1 MLTTTEAA
9 VLSLLAI
16 EGEHSGYELAKL
28 CEQAIGH
35 VWSPARSGLYAVLP
49 RLVKDGYATSRP
61 GGGGRERTLYRITA
75 GGREAVDEWLG
86 TVEPGATHEFWLKLF
101 VGGLAGSHHVLVEHV
116 EQYRADVE
124 ERLAGLR
131 AIDNTRRGHD
141 FYHWFSLRWS
151 LDEHERLLDW
161 CDWVAGE
168 LRRTPRSRVMRPSR
182 PAAARR

>member
-16 EGEHSGYELAKL
+16 EGEHSGYELTKL

-49 RLVKDGYATSRP
+49 RLVKDGLATSRP
-61 GGGGRERTLYRITA
+61 GGGRERTLYRITA
-75 GGREAVDEWLG
+75 AGREAVDDWLQ

-101 VGGLAGSHHVLVEHV
+101 VGGLAGSHDVLVEHV

-124 ERLAGLR
+124 ERLAVLS

-141 FYHWFSLRWS
+141 FYHSFSLRWA
-151 LDEHERLLDW
+151 LGEHERLLDW
-161 CDWVAGE
+161 CDWVIAE
-168 LRRTPRSRVMRPSR
+168 LRRTPRSRVMRG
-182 PAAARR
+182 AHTAGARR